1 MEMAET
7 RDAGAETGSGIRK
20 VNYRAEIDTSPPFE
34 SVKEAVTRFG
44 GSGPWIPLYR
54 LGEAFNNFEDFDI
67 KKVEEQAAE
76 LEKDLI
82 VKELET
88 LDVLEEL
95 GATKRIVED
104 LKQQLQKEA
113 LKLSAT
119 PDLNSNEQVG
129 TPVIKE
135 MNKETNG
142 NNVNNNQEQTLHI
155 PSSCSM
161 SSPDM
166 ILMDLK
172 QAKVNLG
179 ITMNELEAI
188 QSSVESLNEKM
199 KKEKVFLEQTRE
211 KLASKFAAVSA
222 QEKEQD
228 QARLNSPSSNV
239 EFTFDNHANMRNFN
253 CDSEQ
258 HSRMVETRSEVS
270 KPLSVYQE
278 QARLSPPSSHVEFTF
293 DNPANTRNFNWD
305 YEKHNRI
312 VETRRSEDSNPLSVY
327 DEHSFSVKT
336 AEMRWL
342 AAKKMEEAAKA
353 AEAIA
358 LAEIKALSGAERSFE
373 FARPEPRKVTF
384 ALAENSPLNPKAMM
398 MPEDSTMKKVIDSK
412 FQIDETNISK
422 LTILKKLEEAS
433 EEILQSKQVLTDALN
448 RIESA
453 NRKQHAAREAL
464 RIWIP
469 EVDLR
474 EKAVYNSFNFDKF
487 NQARIRRD
495 SSLPDVTRSTTG
507 KNNQKP
513 VSRPT
518 TSMRDVLSR
527 KQVPEGYAA
536 RKEMEEHTERR
547 KVALSQM
554 LRALR
559 EDLTLSPKAE
569 KDHESDQKQPVAP
582 RKKFGFIHISLPM
595 TRPSKK
601 RT

>member
-1 MEMAET
+1 MAET
-7 RDAGAETGSGIRK
+7 AADGVPRTHAIRK
-20 VNYRAEIDTSPPFE
+20 VNFRAEIDTSPPFE

-104 LKQQLQKEA
+104 LKQQLQQEA

-119 PDLNSNEQVG
+119 PDLNSCEHVG

-135 MNKETNG
+135 MNKENNG
-142 NNVNNNQEQTLHI
+142 NGVRNNEQILQI

-166 ILMDLK
+166 ILMELK

-179 ITMNELEAI
+179 NTMNELEAI
-188 QSSVESLNEKM
+188 QLSVESLNKKM
-199 KKEKVFLEQTRE
+199 KKEKVFLEKTRE

-222 QEKEQD
+222 QEKDQE
-228 QARLNSPSSNV
+228 QARLNPPPASHV
-239 EFTFDNHANMRNFN
+239 EFSFDTPANMRNFN
-253 CDSEQ
+253 CVSEQ
-258 HSRMVETRSEVS
+258 HNRM
-270 KPLSVYQE
+270 
-278 QARLSPPSSHVEFTF
+278 
-293 DNPANTRNFNWD
+293 
-305 YEKHNRI
+305 
-312 VETRRSEDSNPLSVY
+312 VETRRSEVSNPLSVY
-327 DEHSFSVKT
+327 EEHGFSVKT

-342 AAKKMEEAAKA
+342 AAKRMEEAARE

-358 LAEIKALSGAERSFE
+358 LAEIKALSGAERSYE
-373 FARPEPRKVTF
+373 FALPLSRKVTF
-384 ALAENSPLNPKAMM
+384 ALPEHSPRNPRAMI
-398 MPEDSTMKKVIDSK
+398 PGESTLEKVKDSR
-412 FQIDETNISK
+412 FQIDESNISK
-422 LTILKKLEEAS
+422 LTILKKLEEAA
-433 EEILQSKQVLTDALN
+433 EEVLHSKQVLTDALN

-453 NRKQHAAREAL
+453 NRKQHAAKEAL
-464 RIWIP
+464 RKWIP
-469 EVDLR
+469 LDDLK
-474 EKAVYNSFNFDKF
+474 EKEVYNSYNFNKF
-487 NQARIRRD
+487 NQGVIYQD
-495 SSLPDVTRSTTG
+495 SSLPDVTRSTTR
-507 KNNQKP
+507 NNVPKP
-513 VSRPT
+513 VLRPT
-518 TSMRDVLSR
+518 ISMRDVLSK

-536 RKEMEEHTERR
+536 RKEMEEHTERQ

-554 LRALR
+554 LRAFR

-569 KDHESDQKQPVAP
+569 KDNGNDQKQDMPQ

>member
-1 MEMAET
+1 MAET
-7 RDAGAETGSGIRK
+7 HETESGTCRPDPGIGSGENPSNGIRK
-20 VNYRAEIDTSPPFE
+20 VSFRAEIDTSPPFE

-119 PDLNSNEQVG
+119 PDLNSYEQVG

-135 MNKETNG
+135 MNKESNG
-142 NNVNNNQEQTLHI
+142 NIVNNQEQILQI

-166 ILMDLK
+166 LLMELK

-179 ITMNELEAI
+179 NTMNELEAI
-188 QSSVESLNEKM
+188 QSSVESLNKKM
-199 KKEKVFLEQTRE
+199 KKEKAFLEKTRE

-222 QEKEQD
+222 QEKVQEE
-228 QARLNSPSSNV
+228 ARLNPPSSHV
-239 EFTFDNHANMRNFN
+239 EFTFDTPANMRNFN

-258 HSRMVETRSEVS
+258 HNRMVETRRSEVS
-270 KPLSVYQE
+270 KPLSVFE
-278 QARLSPPSSHVEFTF
+278 EHEF
-293 DNPANTRNFNWD
+293 N
-305 YEKHNRI
+305 
-312 VETRRSEDSNPLSVY
+312 
-327 DEHSFSVKT
+327 VKT

-342 AAKKMEEAAKA
+342 AAKKMEEAARA

-358 LAEIKALSGAERSFE
+358 LAEIKALSGTERSYE
-373 FARPEPRKVTF
+373 FALPEPRKVTF
-384 ALAENSPLNPKAMM
+384 ALAENIPLNHKAMM
-398 MPEDSTMKKVIDSK
+398 IPEEPTLKKVTDSK
-412 FQIDETNISK
+412 FQFDETNISK

-433 EEILQSKQVLTDALN
+433 EEILHSKQVLTDALN
-448 RIESA
+448 RIETA
-453 NRKQHAAREAL
+453 NRKQHAAKEAL
-464 RIWIP
+464 RKWIP
-469 EVDLR
+469 EVDLK
-474 EKAVYNSFNFDKF
+474 EKTMYNSFNFNKF
-487 NQARIRRD
+487 NQAGFRQD
-495 SSLPDVTRSTTG
+495 SSLPDVTRSTTA
-507 KNNQKP
+507 NNKPRP

-518 TSMRDVLSR
+518 TSMRDVLSK
-527 KQVPEGYAA
+527 KQVPEGYAE

-559 EDLTLSPKAE
+559 EDLILSPKAE
-569 KDHESDQKQPVAP
+569 KDHVSDQKPTVTP
-582 RKKFGFIHISLPM
+582 KKKFGFIHISLPM
-595 TRPSKK
+595 ARPSKK

>member
-1 MEMAET
+1 M
-7 RDAGAETGSGIRK
+7 I
-20 VNYRAEIDTSPPFE
+20 YCY
-34 SVKEAVTRFG
+34 
-44 GSGPWIPLYR
+44 LQ
-54 LGEAFNNFEDFDI
+54 NNFEDFDL

-113 LKLSAT
+113 SKLSST
-119 PDLNSNEQVG
+119 PDLHSYEQVG

-135 MNKETNG
+135 MNKESNG
-142 NNVNNNQEQTLHI
+142 NRVNNEEQILQ
-155 PSSCSM
+155 
-161 SSPDM
+161 SPDM
-166 ILMDLK
+166 ILMELK

-179 ITMNELEAI
+179 NTMNELEAI
-188 QSSVESLNEKM
+188 QLSVESLNKKM
-199 KKEKVFLEQTRE
+199 KKEKAYLERTRE
-211 KLASKFAAVSA
+211 KLASKFAAMSA
-222 QEKEQD
+222 QEKAQEE
-228 QARLNSPSSNV
+228 ARLNSPPSSPV
-239 EFTFDNHANMRNFN
+239 EFTFDIPSNVRNFN

-258 HSRMVETRSEVS
+258 NNGMVETRRSVVS
-270 KPLSVYQE
+270 KPLS
-278 QARLSPPSSHVEFTF
+278 L
-293 DNPANTRNFNWD
+293 
-305 YEKHNRI
+305 YE
-312 VETRRSEDSNPLSVY
+312 
-327 DEHSFSVKT
+327 EHGFSVKT

-358 LAEIKALSGAERSFE
+358 LAEIKALSGVERSYE
-373 FARPEPRKVTF
+373 FALPEPRKVTF
-384 ALAENSPLNPKAMM
+384 ALAENSPLNPGAMM
-398 MPEDSTMKKVIDSK
+398 IPEEFSLKKVIDSK
-412 FQIDETNISK
+412 FQMDETDISK

-433 EEILQSKQVLTDALN
+433 EEILHSKQVLNDALN
-448 RIESA
+448 RIEIA
-453 NRKQHAAREAL
+453 NRKQHAAKEAL
-464 RIWIP
+464 RKWIP
-469 EVDLR
+469 EVDLK
-474 EKAVYNSFNFDKF
+474 EKPVYNSFNFNKF
-487 NQARIRRD
+487 NQAGIRHD
-495 SSLPDVTRSTTG
+495 SSLPDVTRPTIS
-507 KNNQKP
+507 NNNPKR

-554 LRALR
+554 LQALR
-559 EDLTLSPKAE
+559 EDLTLSPEPE
-569 KDHESDQKQPVAP
+569 KDHGSDQKQTTTP

-595 TRPSKK
+595 ARTSKK